1 MVRCTGDPTAEI
13 PVEAR
18 ELLKRWRPGADD
30 EKRLDDLIA
39 YLESTVAEAWCVDV
53 VRIDGE
59 QNGRTQ
65 NCVFGHIFD
74 WGQLRGDGSDKAG
87 NEAWQWFEEH
97 WSTVYQAYPVNDGE
111 VAYYQQP
118 TARERSIAFLR
129 DLRSGAVPSTHES
142 MNWDYYGHDIDAV
155 REGEAQ

>member
-1 MVRCTGDPTAEI
+1 M
-13 PVEAR
+13 
-18 ELLKRWRPGADD
+18 
-30 EKRLDDLIA
+30 
-39 YLESTVAEAWCVDV
+39 
-53 VRIDGE
+53 
-59 QNGRTQ
+59 
-65 NCVFGHIFD
+65 
-74 WGQLRGDGSDKAG
+74 RGDGSDKAG
-87 NEAWQWFEEH
+87 NEAWQWFEGH